1 MQDAEKEHIE
11 QLIQEHMITK
21 IENLKTKG
29 GELFR
34 RLYENHTDEFWEFR
48 KLNGDEKNADTQEFQ
63 TLGKKIE
70 DRVFF
75 YEGVLTESMIRND
88 KGLEKTVSA
97 YHAIVYSFF
106 PLFGRIE

>member
-1 MQDAEKEHIE
+1 MDDADKQSIE
-11 QLIQEHMITK
+11 QLIHDYMVNK
-21 IENLKTKG
+21 IEGLKTKG

-48 KLNGDEKNADTQEFQ
+48 KLNGDEKNTDTQEFQ

-70 DRVFF
+70 DKVFF